1 MADSEHSNASSGG
14 IGFFG
19 LLQIVFIAGK
29 VFGFLD
35 WSWWLVFTP
44 FFIYMGILIIA
55 ILITALIAFFC

>member
-1 MADSEHSNASSGG
+1 MAYSEHSNGSSGG

-29 VFGFLD
+29 VFGLLD

-44 FFIYMGILIIA
+44 FFIYIGIIVLAIIF
-55 ILITALIAFFC
+55 ALLF